1 MSGGYFDYTQF
12 RIMNS
17 RVVLCKYLENLEAG
31 AYRPETLAKLRE
43 CEQTLR
49 LAGNMLHRVDWF
61 LSADEGEETFHERW
75 AEDVELLKKGGEPE

>member
-1 MSGGYFDYTQF
+1 MSGGYFDYVQYP
-12 RIMNS
+12 IMGA
-17 RVVLCKYLENLEAG
+17 RERLAKYLENLEAG

-49 LAGNMLHRVDWF
+49 LAGHMLHRVDWF
-61 LSADEGEETFHERW
+61 LSGDKGEETFHELW